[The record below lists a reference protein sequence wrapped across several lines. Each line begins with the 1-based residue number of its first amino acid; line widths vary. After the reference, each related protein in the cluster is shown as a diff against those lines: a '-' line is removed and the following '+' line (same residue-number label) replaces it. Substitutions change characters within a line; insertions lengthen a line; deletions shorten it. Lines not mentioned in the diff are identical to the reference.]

1 MKGEMMMGN
10 NMNEYESV
18 LRNKKIPILSLDN
31 KWHQLFTQTN
41 VTPKIKRLD
50 KKINELLKQQ
60 GKLTNECKKIKVAK
74 KKLMDDILQLRSEL
88 EKTPSGALEAKLS
101 QKTKLLNECNGKLET
116 NQGNLMSIPDQ
127 INELNYQLMLETM
140 EVCYK
145 VLKKNSAK
153 NLEITN
159 WINGIKDE
167 LKEKVIA
174 RRTCERMSQDM
185 YSYMHDIFGAE
196 VIELFDMKY
205 RNEDS

>member
-1 MKGEMMMGN
+1 MMMGN
-10 NMNEYESV
+10 DMNEYESV
-18 LRNKKIPILSLDN
+18 LRNKKIPILILDN

-60 GKLTNECKKIKVAK
+60 GKLTNESKKIKVAK

-88 EKTPSGALEAKLS
+88 DKTPSGALESKLS

-116 NQGNLMSIPDQ
+116 NHGNLMSIPDQ

-153 NLEITN
+153 NLEITS

>member
-1 MKGEMMMGN
+1 MMGN